1 MKARRKKNSKLVF
14 FVIIIISSLA
24 LTFILSLTEPFIIL
38 NNNIYDIFFRT
49 RKAERDKTANV
60 AIVDIND
67 VSLRAM
73 QEKRSILWPWSRNL
87 YALVADYLVKMG
99 AKAVVFDIL
108 FSSPDIDRADSFGE
122 DNDYAFADV
131 INNSGKIILSYNID
145 KYIDSEDKL
154 DLPEI
159 KNAGDFK
166 YVSEYKGV
174 IPPYYLFT
182 ENNKNLGYVEIE
194 AETDGVIRQYIPFV
208 KIKGDYCPSLAA
220 TTYLLTTNKDSVP
233 SNLVLNRRG
242 KFAINW
248 YGPGGYDLDDK
259 GEQIN
264 QTIDYFSFNYVFEN
278 ALNARRGLQTTITPE
293 TFKDKVVFIGSSAR
307 GLLDQKNTPF
317 TVKGKAYPGVEIHAT
332 AYLNMAHEDWI
343 KKANIFLEITIFL
356 LLLSFLVYF
365 GLETKSFVRYSLYFM
380 ITFVVVVI
388 VQYFLFSKFNIES
401 RIVFFFVFTLLT
413 FLSTL
418 LVNYILVGMSRN
430 IIKNAFGAYL
440 SPDLLKKV
448 SESAKP
454 LETWGEEL
462 DASAMFID
470 IQGFTTFSEKNA
482 PEKVVEVLNEYLK
495 AFCDIIINNRG
506 LVNKFLGDG
515 LMALFGAPTR
525 FSDHSDMAVKSAFEC
540 YKINKELSRDFGLN
554 VRIGV
559 NSGKMILGNIGGG
572 RRLEYTAIGD
582 NVNLASRLEG
592 ANKFFDTRI
601 MVGENTYNALSD
613 KTTLDY
619 LGKFSVK
626 GKDIPVGFYFYSDGL
641 PEDIL
646 QFKNIVKYYENE
658 NEAEFIRAMKY
669 FDNKNFGP
677 AAYYKNYYEEKKTLG
692 KPIKLMEK

>member
-1 MKARRKKNSKLVF
+1 MNARSKKNNKILF
-14 FVIIIISSLA
+14 FVVIMISSLA
-24 LTFILSLTEPFIIL
+24 LTFLLSLTEPFIIL

-49 RKAERDKTANV
+49 HKTERDKTTNV

-67 VSLRAM
+67 VSLSAM
-73 QEKRSILWPWSRNL
+73 QKKRSILWPWSRNL
-87 YALVADYLVKMG
+87 YALVSDYLIKMG

-122 DNDYAFADV
+122 DNDYAFAEV
-131 INNSGKIILSYNID
+131 INNSKKIILSYNID

-159 KNAGDFK
+159 KNAGVFK
-166 YVSEYKGV
+166 FVNEYKGI
-174 IPPYYLFT
+174 IPPYYLFS

-194 AETDGVIRQYIPFV
+194 AENDGVIRQYTPFV
-208 KIKGDYCPSLAA
+208 RIKGEYYPSLAL
-220 TTYLLTTNKDSVP
+220 TTYLLANNKDSAP
-233 SNLVLNRRG
+233 QKLELNKKG
-242 KFAINW
+242 KFALNW
-248 YGPGGYDLDDK
+248 YGSGGYDLDEN

-278 ALNARRGLQTTITPE
+278 IINEKRGLQTTITPE
-293 TFKDKVVFIGSSAR
+293 TFKDKVVFVGTSAR

-332 AYLNMAHEDWI
+332 AFLNMVHEDWI
-343 KKANIFLEITIFL
+343 KKTNIFLEIVILT

-365 GLETKSFVRYSLYFM
+365 GLDAKSFVRYSLYFM
-380 ITFVVVVI
+380 ITLVI
-388 VQYFLFSKFNIES
+388 VVAAQYILFSKFNIES
-401 RIVFFFVFTLLT
+401 RIVFFFTFILLT
-413 FLSTL
+413 FLFTL
-418 LVNYILVGMSRN
+418 LVNYVLVGMSRN
-430 IIKNAFGAYL
+430 VIKNAFGTYL

-448 SESAKP
+448 SDSAKP
-454 LETWGEEL
+454 LETEGEEL
-462 DASAMFID
+462 NASAMFID
-470 IQGFTTFSEKNA
+470 IQGFTTFSEKNT
-482 PEKVVEVLNEYLK
+482 PEKVVEILNEYLK
-495 AFCDIIINNRG
+495 AFCEIIIGNKG

-515 LMALFGAPTR
+515 LMALFGAPTE
-525 FSDHSDMAVKSAFEC
+525 FSDHPDMAVKSAFEC
-540 YKINKELSRDFGLN
+540 YKINKELSKDFGLN

-559 NSGKMILGNIGGG
+559 NSGKMILGNLGGG
-572 RRLEYTAIGD
+572 KRLEYTAIGD

-613 KTTLDY
+613 KTALNY

-626 GKDIPVGFYFYSDGL
+626 GKDIPVGFYFYSDGA

-646 QFKNIVKYYENE
+646 EFKNTIKYYEDGNE
-658 NEAEFIRAMKY
+658 SEFIKSLKY

-677 AAYYKNYYEEKKTLG
+677 AIYYKNYYEEKKILG
-692 KPIKLMEK
+692 KPIKLTEK